1 MTAAQSRALCELMP
15 QFGIPAKTK
24 LLDMPELFGR
34 DAARWIEI
42 GFGNGDNLLA
52 LARQQPDMDFLGI
65 EVHRPGVG
73 RLLNA
78 LSTEGLTN
86 IRVACDDAFDFLRDR
101 VPNTSVNRV
110 QLLFSDPWPKKR
122 HHKRRIVQPQFVSHI
137 ARILVSGGIFQLACD
152 FLREK
157 RCTRRTLGV
166 AHHDDPVPVDVV
178 HRGVGRW
185 AEPPEPTTLG
195 VGVTEIG
202 QGRVEAR
209 HDGLAWLD
217 GDPIRPVLASQDLE
231 PGILVASFGR
241 IGRVAQVCDRRLG
254 VGGQP
259 ERSVAGAGGNLQ
271 QEVVNSA
278 YGL

>member
-101 VPNTSVNRV
+101 VPNTSVNRA

-137 ARILVSGGIFQLACD
+137 ARILVSGGIFQLATD
-152 FLREK
+152 WAPYAEHILAVLDVDENFTNLSKTNTFIPRPAERPQTRFEK
-157 RCTRRTLGV
+157 RGGKLG
-166 AHHDDPVPVDVV
+166 HDVY
-178 HRGVGRW
+178 
-185 AEPPEPTTLG
+185 
-195 VGVTEIG
+195 
-202 QGRVEAR
+202 
-209 HDGLAWLD
+209 
-217 GDPIRPVLASQDLE
+217 DLM
-231 PGILVASFGR
+231 FKR
-241 IGRVAQVCDRRLG
+241 
-254 VGGQP
+254 
-259 ERSVAGAGGNLQ
+259 N
-271 QEVVNSA
+271 
-278 YGL
+278 